1 MNYKLRP
8 YQEQT
13 KKDIEK
19 FLLDS
24 PYKKALDL
32 KPVGCHSKGYKVFM
46 ADGSLKN
53 VEDIKI
59 GDKLMGPD
67 SKSRRVI
74 ELYNGKDE
82 FYKLTLK
89 NIEILLNKD
98 HVLHLV
104 RTGDNYKR
112 KSIENQFPKI
122 LNVSIIDYLKWT
134 KNKKSYYK
142 IKRCGFSLNSSDNIY
157 IEPYYFGLWLGDG
170 SVNSTDIT
178 TDNHNIKKYLREYA
192 ERLNLEFRDIVK
204 KSNLSTIRL
213 KKTIGK
219 TNPIIQ
225 DLKKY
230 NVSNN
235 KHIPELFLKQNDDFR
250 LEILNGIIDSDGY
263 KSSNVN
269 YEITLSNYKLSK
281 DIYRLCGSLGYNPIF
296 KKIFKKCKNCENKS
310 NRTYYKVSFRGDE
323 RINCKVEYKKI
334 QNSNPNKNNNLYSF
348 NIEKVGIDDYYGFNI
363 SGDNL
368 YICENFIIHHNSGKS
383 LDVAIFA
390 KSVNNKCLVIQPRKE
405 LLEQNLEKA
414 RNFGLDPSVY
424 SASKKSK
431 NISDLTYATSLSLIN
446 NPEAFKDFDYV
457 VIDEAH
463 MGLTNSIKRN
473 KITDE
478 GKLVTF
484 LNQINPK
491 KILGL
496 TATPIQL
503 VTTGWGSELKMINR
517 SKRSYWY
524 QSDIIH
530 VTQISE
536 IKEEY
541 WADLEFIDKSKD
553 ESLLELNSTGSDFKI
568 DTIIKQYDINNTF
581 EEIINNYE
589 DLVKNGCKSVLIF
602 VPSVKQALDLKKR
615 IKGLEVVYDKLSSSE
630 RTEIIQGFKKG
641 DIKVIANVDILS
653 TGFDEPKID
662 GIIIARNTNS
672 LTVFYQQCGRGVR
685 PIILKD
691 GTIFKKKCKIIDL
704 TGNTKR
710 FGNIE
715 NISIEKQD
723 YTKGWAMWS
732 SDKILTGY
740 IFGDWET
747 PSRKDIINAYNKT
760 VSKKESTNLD
770 IKMPWGKHKGESLK
784 KSIINDRPYFI
795 WLLNNKDFEWS
806 GKNNI
811 ELKKNIENIIF
822 ELTINQI

>member
-32 KPVGCHSKGYKVFM
+32 KPVG
-46 ADGSLKN
+46 
-53 VEDIKI
+53 
-59 GDKLMGPD
+59 
-67 SKSRRVI
+67 
-74 ELYNGKDE
+74 
-82 FYKLTLK
+82 T
-89 NIEILLNKD
+89 
-98 HVLHLV
+98 
-104 RTGDNYKR
+104 
-112 KSIENQFPKI
+112 
-122 LNVSIIDYLKWT
+122 
-134 KNKKSYYK
+134 
-142 IKRCGFSLNSSDNIY
+142 
-157 IEPYYFGLWLGDG
+157 
-170 SVNSTDIT
+170 
-178 TDNHNIKKYLREYA
+178 
-192 ERLNLEFRDIVK
+192 
-204 KSNLSTIRL
+204 
-213 KKTIGK
+213 
-219 TNPIIQ
+219 
-225 DLKKY
+225 
-230 NVSNN
+230 
-235 KHIPELFLKQNDDFR
+235 
-250 LEILNGIIDSDGY
+250 
-263 KSSNVN
+263 
-269 YEITLSNYKLSK
+269 
-281 DIYRLCGSLGYNPIF
+281 
-296 KKIFKKCKNCENKS
+296 
-310 NRTYYKVSFRGDE
+310 
-323 RINCKVEYKKI
+323 
-334 QNSNPNKNNNLYSF
+334 
-348 NIEKVGIDDYYGFNI
+348 
-363 SGDNL
+363 
-368 YICENFIIHHNSGKS
+368 GKS

-424 SASKKSK
+424 SASKKLK

-446 NPEAFKDFDYV
+446 NPESFKDFDYV

-541 WADLEFIDKSKD
+541 WAELEFIDRSKD

-691 GTIFKKKCKIIDL
+691 GSIFKKKCKIIDL

-747 PSRKDIINAYNKT
+747 PSRKDIINNYNKT
-760 VSKKESTNLD
+760 VNIKGNTNLD

-784 KSIINDRPYFI
+784 KSIINDKPYFI
-795 WLLNNKDFEWS
+795 WLLNNKDFEWI

>member
-1 MNYKLRP
+1 MKYKLRP

-32 KPVGCHSKGYKVFM
+32 KPVGCHSKGYRIFM
-46 ADGSLKN
+46 YDGSLKK
-53 VEDIKI
+53 VEDIVI
-59 GDKLMGPD
+59 GDLLMGDD
-67 SKSRRVI
+67 SSPREVKQ
-74 ELYNGKDE
+74 LYRGSDT
-82 FYKLTLK
+82 FYKLKIK
-89 NIEILLNKD
+89 NIEIFLNEN
-98 HVLHLV
+98 HILHLI
-104 RTGDNYKR
+104 RTGDNYK
-112 KSIENQFPKI
+112 KKTVENQFPKI
-122 LNVSIIDYLKWT
+122 VDISIKEYLKWSN
-134 KNKKSYYK
+134 NKKSFYK
-142 IKRCGFSLNSSDNIY
+142 LERKGFSLYKNDNIE
-157 IEPYYFGLWLGDG
+157 IDPYYFGLWLGDG
-170 SVNSTDIT
+170 SSNASDIT
-178 TDNHNIKKYLREYA
+178 TTNDNIKQYLKEYCDK
-192 ERLNLEFRDIVK
+192 LNLEYRDIVK
-204 KSNLSTIRL
+204 NNNMSLIRL
-213 KKTIGK
+213 KTCGK
-219 TNPIIQ
+219 TNFIIQ
-225 DLKKY
+225 QLKMY
-230 NVSNN
+230 NVFNN
-235 KHIPELFLKQNDDFR
+235 KHIPELFLLQNDLFR
-250 LEILNGIIDSDGY
+250 IEILNGLIDSDGY
-263 KSSNVN
+263 KSSNIN
-269 YEITLSNYKLSK
+269 YEITLSNYNLAKGV
-281 DIYRLCGSLGYNPIF
+281 YRLCGSLGYNPIF
-296 KKIFKKCKNCENKS
+296 KKIFKKCTNCNDKNLKREC
-310 NRTYYKVSFRGDE
+310 YKVSFRGDS
-323 RINCKVEYKKI
+323 RIKCKVDYKNIDKY
-334 QNSNPNKNNNLYSF
+334 SSNKNHNLYKF
-348 NIEKVGIDDYYGFNI
+348 KLEKAGQDDYYGFNLNEN
-363 SGDNL
+363 NL
-368 YICENFIIHHNSGKS
+368 YICENFIVHHNSGKS
-383 LDVAIFA
+383 LDVSIFA

-541 WADLEFIDKSKD
+541 WAELEFIDRSKD

-581 EEIINNYE
+581 DEIINNYE

-691 GTIFKKKCKIIDL
+691 GSIFKKKCKIIDL

-740 IFGDWET
+740 VFGDWET

-760 VSKKESTNLD
+760 ASKKESTNLD

-784 KSIINDRPYFI
+784 KSIINDKPYFI
-795 WLLNNKDFEWS
+795 WLLNNKDFEWI

>member
-32 KPVGCHSKGYKVFM
+32 KPVG
-46 ADGSLKN
+46 
-53 VEDIKI
+53 
-59 GDKLMGPD
+59 
-67 SKSRRVI
+67 
-74 ELYNGKDE
+74 
-82 FYKLTLK
+82 T
-89 NIEILLNKD
+89 
-98 HVLHLV
+98 
-104 RTGDNYKR
+104 
-112 KSIENQFPKI
+112 
-122 LNVSIIDYLKWT
+122 
-134 KNKKSYYK
+134 
-142 IKRCGFSLNSSDNIY
+142 
-157 IEPYYFGLWLGDG
+157 
-170 SVNSTDIT
+170 
-178 TDNHNIKKYLREYA
+178 
-192 ERLNLEFRDIVK
+192 
-204 KSNLSTIRL
+204 
-213 KKTIGK
+213 
-219 TNPIIQ
+219 
-225 DLKKY
+225 
-230 NVSNN
+230 
-235 KHIPELFLKQNDDFR
+235 
-250 LEILNGIIDSDGY
+250 
-263 KSSNVN
+263 
-269 YEITLSNYKLSK
+269 
-281 DIYRLCGSLGYNPIF
+281 
-296 KKIFKKCKNCENKS
+296 
-310 NRTYYKVSFRGDE
+310 
-323 RINCKVEYKKI
+323 
-334 QNSNPNKNNNLYSF
+334 
-348 NIEKVGIDDYYGFNI
+348 
-363 SGDNL
+363 
-368 YICENFIIHHNSGKS
+368 GKS

-463 MGLTNSIKRN
+463 MGLTNSIKGN

-568 DTIIKQYDINNTF
+568 DTVIKQYDINNTF

-715 NISIEKQD
+715 DISIEKQD